1 MNRFTL
7 SNTVNQSSPKLT
19 FKIGIYLAV
28 MLFIFF
34 SILTFA
40 GSSYAE
46 EETTFTRVLDQN
58 VLEICIS
65 PKGGLGFAI
74 IRDYYGWSPYA
85 SLYRTKDYGKTWDKI
100 KFMVRMN
107 DYFYKK
113 INDSMFLVGLTIK
126 TNGEVYVTAYNTQNM
141 FNTFPLVK
149 YGQRRIFGSYNQGN
163 TWWINDEYDGDSD
176 YIYINERFRRSKLTK
191 SISDNLFV
199 SEDNGETWS
208 RTDIYLNSVVL
219 DNNVWTDSRVSVN
232 GKTIIVSDPNV
243 SGKLSISADGGKR
256 WTKVEISKPF
266 NNSPVFG
273 VDIANNGYIFV
284 ANKDG
289 KIIVSKDN
297 GQTWEKL
304 GELAEVYDIS
314 VSEERGVIII
324 LAATRHGIKRAEYK
338 TASLVT
344 TTTSKEGEKTI
355 VTNTVDENRLEEKLN
370 TEGEK
375 AVLTIPV
382 NTKADVVVG
391 ELNGQMIKNM
401 ERKQAVVEIKN
412 EVASY
417 TLPARQIKIDAVSE
431 QIGSNV
437 RLKDIKVKIGISKS
451 SGETAKIME
460 NSAKSGEYLI
470 VAPPVDFT
478 ITCTYED
485 KTVEV
490 SKFNNYV
497 ERAIAIPDG
506 VDPTKITTGVVL
518 NSNGTVSHIPTKKV
532 VIDGKYYTKISSLT
546 NSAFSLIYYPKAF
559 RDVEKHWA
567 KSFVN
572 EMGSR
577 LIFNGIDKNN
587 FAPDREITRA
597 ELVVIVV
604 KALGLVESG
613 AANKSSEDWFYGSLR
628 AAYEYDI
635 INGYGDGT
643 FMPNKAI
650 TREEAMEIIA
660 RAMRVAGID
669 IDISESDANAQL
681 DKYKDKDGFR
691 GLAAKKYAAACVKY
705 GIVAGSNGLVKP
717 KDKISRAETAT
728 IVMKMLQKANL
739 I

>member
-1 MNRFTL
+1 
-7 SNTVNQSSPKLT
+7 
-19 FKIGIYLAV
+19 
-28 MLFIFF
+28 
-34 SILTFA
+34 
-40 GSSYAE
+40 
-46 EETTFTRVLDQN
+46 
-58 VLEICIS
+58 
-65 PKGGLGFAI
+65 
-74 IRDYYGWSPYA
+74 
-85 SLYRTKDYGKTWDKI
+85 
-100 KFMVRMN
+100 
-107 DYFYKK
+107 
-113 INDSMFLVGLTIK
+113 
-126 TNGEVYVTAYNTQNM
+126 
-141 FNTFPLVK
+141 
-149 YGQRRIFGSYNQGN
+149 
-163 TWWINDEYDGDSD
+163 
-176 YIYINERFRRSKLTK
+176 
-191 SISDNLFV
+191 
-199 SEDNGETWS
+199 
-208 RTDIYLNSVVL
+208 
-219 DNNVWTDSRVSVN
+219 
-232 GKTIIVSDPNV
+232 
-243 SGKLSISADGGKR
+243 
-256 WTKVEISKPF
+256 
-266 NNSPVFG
+266 
-273 VDIANNGYIFV
+273 
-284 ANKDG
+284 
-289 KIIVSKDN
+289 
-297 GQTWEKL
+297 
-304 GELAEVYDIS
+304 
-314 VSEERGVIII
+314 
-324 LAATRHGIKRAEYK
+324 
-338 TASLVT
+338 
-344 TTTSKEGEKTI
+344 
-355 VTNTVDENRLEEKLN
+355 
-370 TEGEK
+370 
-375 AVLTIPV
+375 
-382 NTKADVVVG
+382 
-391 ELNGQMIKNM
+391 MIKNM

-532 VIDGKYYTKISSLT
+532 VIDGKYYTKINSLT

-681 DKYKDKDGFR
+681 DKYKDKDGFS

-717 KDKISRAETAT
+717 KDRISRAETAT